1 VFLPVVLRHDRG
13 KVGVYHSQFTIYF
26 NEEYNKVLSK
36 TCIRQRMNAQCQ
48 KIDKIENK
56 VLSKSPIEL
65 IFWVLDQLTCL
76 HKTIKKEKK

>member
-1 VFLPVVLRHDRG
+1 MTGEKWVFITVNLQ
-13 KVGVYHSQFTIYF
+13 YIF